1 MVKGQRENGLGK
13 KSGGMTFYPEILT
26 RTQKRVLKVLGPFTQ
41 QHDFYL
47 AGGTA
52 LAIHLG
58 HRRSKDLDWFTTGR
72 IPDAMTLA
80 TSIRGEGIP
89 LVVRQVAQGTLN
101 GSISRI
107 PVSFFEYQ
115 YPLFRKEIFW
125 SEYGCRLASLQDI
138 ACMKLSAISQ
148 RGHKKD
154 FVDLYALGTKYFS
167 LSQMLSS
174 YRKKFSLKDIGHVV
188 FALSYFD
195 DAEKERMPVMVW
207 GTQWKTI
214 RATIQA
220 WVKAFVNLHTS

>member
-1 MVKGQRENGLGK
+1 MA
-13 KSGGMTFYPEILT
+13 FHPEILT
-26 RTQKRVLKVLGPFTQ
+26 PVQKRVLKLIGPFTHQ
-41 QHDFYL
+41 QDFYL

-58 HRRSKDLDWFTTGR
+58 HRRSLDLDWFRTGP

-89 LVVRQVAQGTLN
+89 LVVRQVARGTLN

-115 YPLFRKEIFW
+115 YPLLRNTILWPEG
-125 SEYGCRLASLQDI
+125 GCRLASLTDI

-154 FVDLYALGTKYFS
+154 FVDLYALGTKSFS
-167 LSQMLSS
+167 LSQMLSF
-174 YRKKFSLKDIGHVV
+174 YRKKFSLKDIGHVL

-195 DAEKERMPVMVW
+195 DAEKDRMPVMVW
-207 GTQWKTI
+207 RTQWKTI
-214 RATIQA
+214 RTTIRT
-220 WVKAFVNLHTS
+220 WVKTFTDLHT